1 MAGIARAAA
10 PYYDPTA
17 EGIKRGQAAAE
28 MVGQLGK
35 AVSGLST
42 TLRQEKLARRLLK
55 ERGIE
60 APKFGSAWDQ
70 LQDMY
75 AQKQLEQKLGSEA
88 LEQEVRRAQIA
99 DYLGRPEQRAAKSAA
114 EQAKEAES
122 LRRYEEGRGFQT
134 RAEARDI
141 AAQKRQEAAE
151 LAKQYPFAAFQTK
164 VDRITGGKSQDWLKA
179 QESGQI
185 EYVNEA
191 GVPTEVGETTSGG
204 TELVE
209 GLTTTPKG
217 KAYARIK
224 GTEERMPVSQY
235 ESLGAEMQGLAKKY
249 PGYDIM
255 ARPPASAAPEAAP
268 TGGGP
273 PVAQGNVV
281 PFQSREQVQSLPS
294 GTRIQM
300 PDGQVVTRR

>member
-1 MAGIARAAA
+1 MAGIARASA

-17 EGIKRGQAAAE
+17 EGIRRGQAAAE

-114 EQAKEAES
+114 EQAKEAEN

-141 AAQKRQEAAE
+141 AAQKRQEAAD

-191 GVPTEVGETTSGG
+191 GVPTQVAETTTSGG
-204 TELVE
+204 TELVD
-209 GLTTTPKG
+209 GQTTTPKG

-224 GTEERMPVSQY
+224 GTEERIPVAQY
-235 ESLGAEMQGLAKKY
+235 EGLGAEMQALQEKY

-255 ARPPASAAPEAAP
+255 ARPPAPEATP
-268 TGGGP
+268 PGGAP

-300 PDGQVVTRR
+300 PDGRVVTRR